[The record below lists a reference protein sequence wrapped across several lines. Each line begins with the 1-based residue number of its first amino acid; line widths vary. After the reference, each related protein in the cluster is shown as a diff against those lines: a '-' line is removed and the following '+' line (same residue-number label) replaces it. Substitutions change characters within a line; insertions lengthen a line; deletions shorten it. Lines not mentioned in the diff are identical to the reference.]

1 MGCGFKR
8 LYKRGDISGLKKS
21 SLRWSG
27 PLIGKLQIT
36 ITTGR
41 AVPLQLHCSPV
52 SGGPCEC
59 VYEEGEMVTMPSGTC
74 GRGKQAIRMLQR

>member
-1 MGCGFKR
+1 MGCSFKR

-41 AVPLQLHCSPV
+41 AVEPLQLHCSRV
-52 SGGPCEC
+52 SGGDHVSVC
-59 VYEEGEMVTMPSGTC
+59 MKR
-74 GRGKQAIRMLQR
+74 GRW